1 MKKKI
6 LAIQGSEINKI
17 NYKTDTSILLGLE
30 AQKRKFD
37 IYYYEPKD
45 LSYNNGKIL
54 AKSSKIYISN
64 EYMYP
69 IKKIKS
75 TNLDLS
81 KVKILL
87 IRNEPPF
94 NQQYINTTFIL
105 DRLSKNIKIIN
116 HPKSIREVPEKLF
129 SLKFIKFMPPTLISE
144 NLGEI
149 KTFFEKHRN
158 NIVIKPI
165 EGYSGNDVRLIKK
178 FDKKKITKYL
188 KKYNHIIF
196 QKYIAKISR
205 GDKRIF
211 IINGKVM
218 GAISRIPR
226 KGSIL
231 SNMSK
236 GAYAKKIDIN
246 SKELLISK
254 KIATELK
261 KNNIYFAGIDFV
273 NGKLIGDI
281 NVTSPTGLKT
291 YYDLT
296 GINLAEYFFDNIWYL
311 RRSSPQVR

>member
-1 MKKKI
+1 MKRKI
-6 LAIQGSEINKI
+6 LAIQGSEISKI

-144 NLGEI
+144 NLDEI
-149 KTFFEKHRN
+149 KTFFKKHRN

-165 EGYSGNDVRLIKK
+165 EGYSGNDVKLIKK

-196 QKYIAKISR
+196 QKYISKISR

-296 GINLAEYFFDNIWYL
+296 GINLAEYFFDNI
-311 RRSSPQVR
+311 